1 MILNVDNVPH
11 FLTDS
16 GVVTV
21 GLGALLL
28 LFGRRLYFLLLGVV
42 GFVLGLWA
50 STSPPVEALG
60 LDVGPEVRI
69 AIALGLGAIA
79 AGLAF
84 VLHRVVLGAV
94 GLAAGGL
101 GGLWLAQVT
110 SGGLDGWSWLWP
122 VGGALFGALLLPGLY
137 RAALV
142 VLSAWVGAALVV
154 QSLPLEGPAAALVAV
169 GLLCAGVLFQAA
181 SGRRDRR
188 ERRPERKRRRDR
200 ETGPKEA
207 APAT

>member
-1 MILNVDNVPH
+1 MIVNVANVPH

-16 GVVTV
+16 SIVTV

-42 GFVLGLWA
+42 GFVLGLWV

-60 LDVGPEVRI
+60 LDASPEVRI
-69 AIALGLGAIA
+69 AIALALGAIA

-84 VLHRVVLGAV
+84 VVHRVALGAA

-101 GGLWLAQVT
+101 GGLWLAQLT
-110 SGGLDGWSWLWP
+110 TGGVEGWTWLWP
-122 VGGALFGALLLPGLY
+122 AGGALAGALLLPGLY

-142 VLSAWVGAALVV
+142 VLSAWFGAALVV
-154 QSLPLEGPAAALVAV
+154 QATPLEGAPAALAAL
-169 GLLCAGVLFQAA
+169 GLLCVGILFQAG
-181 SGRRDRR
+181 SGRR
-188 ERRPERKRRRDR
+188 ERRERKPEGKRR
-200 ETGPKEA
+200 ETEA